1 MCAELIFGTL
11 TLPLVAQRLTIACA
25 TLPIQVTYVAFH
37 FVKGTPFDQ
46 DQGAYASQTYWEQLD
61 YGKQYTATR
70 KFYTA
75 VPIVLC
81 VYSNHLVQKGRC
93 MPLTASALSMAGWSL
108 LTTTARDGYGG
119 STWCSLP

>member
-1 MCAELIFGTL
+1 MRVHFAGMPEISCKLCAQIL
-11 TLPLVAQRLTIACA
+11 
-25 TLPIQVTYVAFH
+25 QVTYVAFH

-75 VPIVLC
+75 VPIVL
-81 VYSNHLVQKGRC
+81 Y
-93 MPLTASALSMAGWSL
+93 AIIF
-108 LTTTARDGYGG
+108 
-119 STWCSLP
+119 